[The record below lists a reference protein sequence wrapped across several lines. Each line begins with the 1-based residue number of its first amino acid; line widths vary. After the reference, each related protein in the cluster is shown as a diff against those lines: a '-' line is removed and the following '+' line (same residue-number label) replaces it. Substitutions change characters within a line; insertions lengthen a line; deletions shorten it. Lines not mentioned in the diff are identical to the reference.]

1 MDFGIASVA
10 GITVICYLIGSIVKN
25 TPLANRWIP
34 SIVGVCGGLLGL
46 AGLYIMVDF
55 PATEPLTAIAVGIAS
70 GLASTGIHQMSK
82 QLRKD
87 EINESD

>member
-10 GITVICYLIGSIVKN
+10 GITVICYLIGNIVKN
-25 TPLANRWIP
+25 TPLSERWIP
-34 SIVGVCGGLLGL
+34 SIVGVAGGLLGL
-46 AGLYIMVDF
+46 AGLYVMVDF

-70 GLASTGIHQMSK
+70 GLASTGVHQMSK

-87 EINESD
+87 ETNESD

>member
-25 TPLANRWIP
+25 TPLADRWIP
-34 SIVGVCGGLLGL
+34 SIVGACGGLLGL

-70 GLASTGIHQMSK
+70 GLASTGIHQMRK
-82 QLRKD
+82 QTGK
-87 EINESD
+87 ESANGAD